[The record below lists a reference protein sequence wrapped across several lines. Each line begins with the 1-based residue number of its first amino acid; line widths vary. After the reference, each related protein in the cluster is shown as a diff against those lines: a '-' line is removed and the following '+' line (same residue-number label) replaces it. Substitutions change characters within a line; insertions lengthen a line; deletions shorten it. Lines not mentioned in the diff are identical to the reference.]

1 MDKRNKRFMGPV
13 AGVTAALG
21 VMMGSGYVALSTDAF
36 IDVGEV
42 TQLAGADTSIYNQ
55 QDMRRESQQYLFGIF
70 QNVEE
75 EKIEEDNSSTDG
87 AADSAADNTYS
98 GDSVYDSSG
107 TSATVIGEVT
117 DADIAADIANGL
129 YTQEDYSY
137 LVALGAEATDYEGFY
152 AVACSVRNRV
162 QTRGLSYKAIVSD
175 SSQYSGYHTE
185 EIGNPRNDD
194 IKRAAV
200 AVLRGGASTVGDAQ
214 YFFGRVEGY
223 DLWYSPSQ
231 VSSTPVV
238 VGTGINRNVFYNP
251 YGSVHNKLPSKTADA
266 VVLWD
271 CTTKTWK

>member
-1 MDKRNKRFMGPV
+1 MGPV
-13 AGVTAALG
+13 AGVAAALG

-75 EKIEEDNSSTDG
+75 EKIEEDNSPTDG

-137 LVALGAEATDYEGFY
+137 LVALGGEASDYEGFY

-162 QTRGLSYKAIVSD
+162 QANGSSYKAVISARN
-175 SSQYSGYHTE
+175 QYSGYHTE
-185 EIGNPRNDD
+185 ELGNPRNNDV
-194 IKRAAV
+194 KRAAV
-200 AVLRGGASTVGDAQ
+200 AVLRGGASTVGSAQ
-214 YFFGRVEGY
+214 YFFGRVDGY

-231 VSSTPVV
+231 VEESPIV
-238 VGTGINRNVFYNP
+238 VGSGTYRNVFYTK
-251 YGSVHNKLPSKTADA
+251 YGSVHNKLQSKTADA